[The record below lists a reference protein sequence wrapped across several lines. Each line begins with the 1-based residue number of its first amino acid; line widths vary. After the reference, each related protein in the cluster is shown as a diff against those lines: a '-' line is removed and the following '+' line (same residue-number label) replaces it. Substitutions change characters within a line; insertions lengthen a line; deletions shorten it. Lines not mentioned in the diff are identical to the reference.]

1 MKTIRFSKIKLLS
14 DLFVQLISSAIIIIV
29 VDFIFTSQLFDKPI
43 NYILFHILSF
53 MVLMI
58 LLYIFFIFATPTMT
72 SVIFNSDHLI
82 FKYVKGYG
90 EKTILYKDI
99 KWVRKAGV
107 LGSRY
112 TIQMNDENI
121 PLTLALF
128 KKLERLEIVE
138 TIKNRIAT

>member
-1 MKTIRFSKIKLLS
+1 
-14 DLFVQLISSAIIIIV
+14 
-29 VDFIFTSQLFDKPI
+29 
-43 NYILFHILSF
+43 
-53 MVLMI
+53 MI

-72 SVIFNSDHLI
+72 AVIFNSDHLI

-99 KWVRKAGV
+99 KRVRKAGG
-107 LGSRY
+107 LGNRY
-112 TIQMNDENI
+112 TIQIKDENI